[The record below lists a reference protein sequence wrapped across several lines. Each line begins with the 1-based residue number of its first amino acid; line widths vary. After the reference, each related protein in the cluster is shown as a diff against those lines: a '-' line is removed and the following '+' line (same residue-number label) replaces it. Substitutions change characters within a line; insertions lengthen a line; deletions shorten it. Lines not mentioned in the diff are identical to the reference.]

1 LAQTTERIK
10 GNSPQIKLMNLDSIK
25 SKLVKQA
32 TRIELHH
39 LVRTTSTNEIL
50 KQNWLAGD
58 RSPVLL
64 IADEQTQGRGRR
76 DHQWHAPAGLD
87 LMFSLRWQPQLPFNQ
102 WPRLTTLA
110 AVALTEAINEVT
122 GQQAWIK
129 WPNDLYLNEK
139 KIAGL
144 LAEATSLANDSAF
157 ILGIGLNINNTSFP
171 ENLQSIATSLR
182 LESSSD
188 DWISREALLTSF
200 LNHFFLR
207 LERCGTH
214 FHEIISEAEKK
225 QWLLNKPI
233 SATLNQKKVHG
244 QMIGLSTEG
253 YLILKTDSDELLEL
267 NSVEAVHIRPQI

>member
-1 LAQTTERIK
+1 
-10 GNSPQIKLMNLDSIK
+10 MNLDSIK
-25 SKLVKQA
+25 SNLVKQA
-32 TRIELHH
+32 AGIELLH
-39 LVRTTSTNEIL
+39 LTKTTSTNEIL
-50 KQNWLAGD
+50 KQKWLTGD
-58 RSPVLL
+58 RSSVLL
-64 IADEQTQGRGRR
+64 TADEQTQGRGRR

-87 LMFSLRWQPQLPFNQ
+87 LMFSLRWLPHLPFHQ

-110 AVALTEAINEVT
+110 AVALSEAIDETT

-139 KIAGL
+139 KIAGI
-144 LAEATSLANDSAF
+144 LAEAPSCSTDSTF

-188 DWISREALLTSF
+188 HSISRESLLTSF

-214 FHEIISEAEKK
+214 FHEIITEAEKK

-233 SATLNQKKVHG
+233 SATLNEKKVYG
-244 QMIGLSTEG
+244 NMLGLSAEG
-253 YLILKTDSDELLEL
+253 YLLLKTESGELLEL
-267 NSVEAVHIRPQI
+267 NSAEAIHIRPQTLP